1 MARFG
6 LRRKSTRKSRIKGF
20 NPEYL
25 NNRSELR
32 RRKKIGLVRT
42 VFSGVSLLCGAS
54 MIYVSMHYIPAFV
67 QPKKVVKFVTGD
79 SAALKTY
86 DFDRKST
93 LSKLLGPYVDLFHM
107 DRTYIRAGQRVS
119 VKYDLPKG
127 AYAKL
132 EIVQCRQAWVVEI
145 FKCDVIGQFSST
157 TKRRSGVE
165 SFALAQDGF
174 YHFKQQAVNIP
185 NNEPYRIVW
194 ERSL

>member
-1 MARFG
+1 MLYLRRVAVQAIGREGAMARFG

-107 DRTYIRAGQRVS
+107 DRTSVSYTHLRAHETS
-119 VKYDLPKG
+119 LPS
-127 AYAKL
+127 
-132 EIVQCRQAWVVEI
+132 RMP
-145 FKCDVIGQFSST
+145 SS
-157 TKRRSGVE
+157 
-165 SFALAQDGF
+165 A
-174 YHFKQQAVNIP
+174 
-185 NNEPYRIVW
+185 
-194 ERSL
+194 